1 MAAADKHTRDLE
13 IKNKERVRILRIL
26 LVVTLVVAMVFVG
39 GLTYRFMSAKER
51 NDFESQYKDSVVKV
65 AKEFHLTLDM
75 KVLSASVFSNLYTSR
90 FGDLVNTSTLASVW
104 PNVTMPDFAN
114 QASGLLAMSKGRAIS
129 FNPIINNETRMSWET
144 YAKEQATQIYNSSSQ
159 LVKRSCATCWIVADG
174 IFTKGIVND
183 SFVNIY
189 DPGYTSGSKKYP
201 DTLVPIW
208 QIAPQKTNEGGVM
221 FNLHNEPKRQRALD
235 DMMHY
240 KVPTLTDILQLVQD
254 EKLCPS
260 SILFYPVFASFHN
273 EATTNVVTGSIS
285 IVFSWDALLN
295 KLLPDYIEGMICVL
309 KSSSGQTFTY
319 RIGGYEVEVLGEGD
333 LHDPSYNNL
342 EHRVDANI
350 TGTNSF
356 VGIGLSEVDNFITF
370 QLLIYPSKELESAYK
385 SSCPVIYTVIVIVI
399 FLFTI
404 ALFLL
409 YDYLVQFRQRF
420 TARASRESNQ
430 IVESLYPSQFRDRI
444 FHFHTQ
450 RKNSIPPM
458 EERIQLVADN
468 TNGNN
473 DDDKN
478 KRKRRNSGMS
488 TFKSRF
494 FNATKKY
501 GIDSPDFDVGANMK
515 PGVPAEAPIAD
526 FFPNVSVAF
535 ADLAGFTAW
544 ATTQA
549 PNDVFLFLEALYW
562 EFDQVAE
569 FFGVFKVCAV
579 GDCYLAATGL
589 PEPMAD
595 HAKVITE
602 FSIECLKKMEV
613 VRERIPNNLQL
624 RIGIHSG
631 PVTAGIL
638 RGRKSRFE
646 LYGDTINTA
655 SRMESTG
662 APTRIQVSKNTAN
675 ELMICGVEDWLL
687 PREGLV
693 SAKGKGNVQTYWIVP
708 EEPINVT
715 IGTRDSF

>member
-1 MAAADKHTRDLE
+1 MAAGDKHTRDLE
-13 IKNKERVRILRIL
+13 IKNKERIRILRIF
-26 LVVTLVVAMVFVG
+26 LVVTLVVSMGTVG
-39 GLTYRFMSAKER
+39 GLTYRFVSAKER
-51 NDFESQYKDSVVKV
+51 NDFESQYEDSVVKV
-65 AKEFHLTLDM
+65 AKGFQLTLDM
-75 KVLSASVFSNLYTSR
+75 KVLSASAFSNIYTSR

-104 PNVTMPDFAN
+104 PNVTMPDFVN
-114 QASGLLAMSKGRAIS
+114 QASGLLALSKGRAIS

-144 YAKEQATQIYNSSSQ
+144 YAKEQATQVCNSSSQ
-159 LVKRSCATCWIVADG
+159 LVKRSCSTCWIVADR
-174 IFTKGIVND
+174 IFTKGMGND
-183 SFVNIY
+183 SLVNIY
-189 DPGYTSGSKKYP
+189 DTGYTSGSKKYP
-201 DTLVPIW
+201 DTLVPVW
-208 QIAPQKTNEGGVM
+208 QIAPQKTNEGAVM
-221 FNLHNEPKRQRALD
+221 FNLHSEPKRQRALD
-235 DMMHY
+235 DMIHY

-260 SILFYPVFASFHN
+260 SILFYPVFASFDN

-319 RIGGYEVEVLGEGD
+319 RIGGDEVEALGDGD
-333 LHDPSYNNL
+333 LHDPAYNNL
-342 EHRVDANI
+342 EHRVDASI
-350 TGTNSF
+350 T
-356 VGIGLSEVDNFITF
+356 GIGLSEVDNFVTF

-385 SSCPVIYTVIVIVI
+385 SSCPIIYTVIVIVI
-399 FLFTI
+399 FLFTT

-409 YDYLVQFRQRF
+409 YDYLVQFRQRL

-444 FHFHTQ
+444 FHIQ
-450 RKNSIPPM
+450 RKYSITSF
-458 EERIQLVADN
+458 EDEIYYHVADS

-473 DDDKN
+473 DDKK
-478 KRKRRNSGMS
+478 KRNRRNSGMS
-488 TFKSRF
+488 TFKSSF
-494 FNATKKY
+494 FTATKKY
-501 GIDSPDFDVGANMK
+501 GIDFPGFDVGVNMK
-515 PGVPAEAPIAD
+515 SGVPAEDPIAD
-526 FFPNVSVAF
+526 FFPNVSVMF

-544 ATTQA
+544 AATQE

-569 FFGVFKVCAV
+569 FLGVFKVCAV
-579 GDCYLAATGL
+579 GDCYLAATGV

-602 FSIECLKKMEV
+602 FSMKCLKKMEV

-631 PVTAGIL
+631 PVTAGII

-646 LYGDTINTA
+646 LYGDTVNTA

-662 APTRIQVSKNTAN
+662 APTRIQVSQNTAN
-675 ELMICGVEDWLL
+675 ELMICDVEDWLL

-693 SAKGKGNVQTYWIVP
+693 SAKGKGDVQTYWIVL
-708 EEPINVT
+708 E
-715 IGTRDSF
+715 